1 MSDYTFKDNSKEVL
15 SALEKAI
22 ENGLFGIGMAAEGH
36 AKEILTDTVY
46 NKNSNPHLKDE
57 NYRLTGR
64 LRNSITFALSGEEP
78 HIKAYKYTIDDETYT
93 ANYEGTAPNDSKKSV
108 YIGTNVVYAEGIEL
122 GTHRKA
128 GAVHFLLKSATNYKD
143 EYKTIL
149 ENSMKNAK

>member
-36 AKEILTDTVY
+36 AKEILSQTVY
-46 NKNSNPHLKDE
+46 TGDKPYK
-57 NYRLTGR
+57 LTGR
-64 LRNSITFALSGEEP
+64 LRNSITFALAGETA
-78 HIKAYKYTIDDETYT
+78 HIKAYKGDHNEDGGV
-93 ANYEGTAPNDSKKSV
+93 YEGVADKDDKNRKSV
-108 YIGTNVVYAEGIEL
+108 YIGTNVVYAKGIET
-122 GTHRKA
+122 GEHRKA

-143 EYKTIL
+143 EYKAIF

>member
-1 MSDYTFKDNSKEVL
+1 MNDYTLKDNSKEVL

-36 AKEILTDTVY
+36 AKEILTDAVY
-46 NKNSNPHLKDE
+46 SPKNPHLSDK

-64 LRNSITFALSGEEP
+64 LRNSITFALSGEEA
-78 HIKAYKYTIDDETYT
+78 HTKAYSGDSGEIGGNYT
-93 ANYEGTAPNDSKKSV
+93 GTAPNDSKKSV
-108 YIGTNVVYAEGIEL
+108 YIGTQILYAEGIEL

-128 GAVHFLLKSATNYKD
+128 GAVHFLQKAATNYKN
-143 EYKTIL
+143 EYKTIM

>member
-36 AKEILTDTVY
+36 AKEILTDEVY
-46 NKNSNPHLKDE
+46 SSKNPHLHDE

-64 LRNSITFALSGEEP
+64 LRNSITFALSGEET
-78 HIKAYKYTIDDETYT
+78 HTKAYSGDNGEIGGNYT
-93 ANYEGTAPNDSKKSV
+93 GTAPNDSKKSV
-108 YIGTNVVYAEGIEL
+108 YIGTNVLYAEGIEL

-128 GAVHFLLKSATNYKD
+128 GAVHFLQKATTNYKD